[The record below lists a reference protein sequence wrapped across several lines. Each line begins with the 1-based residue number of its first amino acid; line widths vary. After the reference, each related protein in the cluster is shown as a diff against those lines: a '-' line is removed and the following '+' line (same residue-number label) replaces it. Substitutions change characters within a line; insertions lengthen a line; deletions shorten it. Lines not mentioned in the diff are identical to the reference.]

1 MELLLLLFET
11 SENKLVSVV
20 VDKLGERSLPTPEVR
35 DSNPVMG
42 KIMYTELLFVNWW
55 KYKNKGKNSP
65 GMAH

>member
-42 KIMYTELLFVNWW
+42 KLLYGTFV
-55 KYKNKGKNSP
+55 YCQLF
-65 GMAH
+65 